1 MGKEFHEKPIHR
13 GTAQKEVLGQFADLR
28 DVDCQRKGRLFLR
41 GDSYPNA
48 HDVLL
53 LKIKGI
59 YIK

>member
-1 MGKEFHEKPIHR
+1 M
-13 GTAQKEVLGQFADLR
+13 LGQFADLR